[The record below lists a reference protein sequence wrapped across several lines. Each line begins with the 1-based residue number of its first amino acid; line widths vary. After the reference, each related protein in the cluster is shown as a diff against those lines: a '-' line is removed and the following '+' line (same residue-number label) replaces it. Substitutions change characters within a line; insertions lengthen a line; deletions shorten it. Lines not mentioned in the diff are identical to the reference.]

1 MGLLLYTYSKNV
13 YLKHL
18 YNSLTFVNIC
28 KDLTVQRKRKANGYK
43 NSTGRYI
50 KPISQVIPVKFPTF
64 HSQSTSPQTMIPT

>member
-1 MGLLLYTYSKNV
+1 MELQVYNILKNV

-18 YNSLTFVNIC
+18 YNSVTFVNIC

-64 HSQSTSPQTMIPT
+64 HSQNTSPQTMIPT